1 MSDINEVGSTA
12 FFIAGIREKEKDQEH
27 PLFEDPYAEFFVT
40 DQVREQVHKV
50 FAALPDGMELIR
62 YRSFLFDDIV
72 RREIGNGVRQVVVL
86 GAGFDMRALMFQT
99 EGVRFCDVDQP
110 AVLAFKSKVL
120 QGRGLTPCAAVPCN
134 YLEVDLPGKL
144 AEVGFDLNA
153 AVLFVWEGNTMYL
166 PEDLIHGFLSG
177 LRGRMPSFKIAF
189 DYFSRQVIDRTSGND
204 EVTAVTDMFEKTLNV
219 KWVTG
224 FDDLGALAE
233 RTGLKVAESGNL
245 WEVGQRA
252 APGGAAALAKLAG
265 LYAYGILSHG
275 AA

>member
-1 MSDINEVGSTA
+1 MSDINEVGATA
-12 FFIAGIREKEKDQEH
+12 FFIAGIREKEKRQEH

-40 DQVREQVHKV
+40 EQVREQVRKV
-50 FAALPDGMELIR
+50 FAVLPDGMELIR

-120 QGRGLTPCAAVPCN
+120 EGRGLTPCVAVPCN

-144 AEVGFDLNA
+144 AEVGFDLDA
-153 AVLFVWEGNTMYL
+153 TVLFVWEGNTMYL
-166 PEDLIHGFLSG
+166 PEALIHGFLSG
-177 LRGRMPSFKIAF
+177 LRGRIPSFKIAF

-204 EVTAVTDMFEKTLNV
+204 EVTAITDMFEKTLNV

-224 FDDLGALAE
+224 FEDLGALAE

-265 LYAYGILSHG
+265 LYAYGILAHG
-275 AA
+275 VA

>member
-1 MSDINEVGSTA
+1 MSDINEVGATA
-12 FFIAGIREKEKDQEH
+12 FFIAGIREKEKSQEY

-40 DQVREQVHKV
+40 DQVREQVRKV
-50 FAALPDGMELIR
+50 FAVLPDGMELIR

-99 EGVRFCDVDQP
+99 DGVRFCDVDQP

-144 AEVGFDLNA
+144 AEVGFDLDA
-153 AVLFVWEGNTMYL
+153 TVLFVWEGNTMYL
-166 PEDLIHGFLSG
+166 PEALIYGFLSG
-177 LRGRMPSFKIAF
+177 LRGRIPSFKIAF

-204 EVTAVTDMFEKTLNV
+204 EVTAITDMFEKTLNV

-224 FDDLGALAE
+224 FDDIEALAE

-245 WEVGQRA
+245 WEIGQRA

-265 LYAYGILSHG
+265 LYAYGILAHG